1 MDFRVSPRS
10 LIVLIALFLL
20 ASCSSAFYKKQA
32 IYKSERVYVYTLAEA
47 DYPDDDE
54 IRPLLKPVKPLPAG
68 STEGLLSLFT
78 YLRVEKKGLI
88 GASTYPVFYK
98 AQLAEIAPVLKD
110 VIEAGQPHVRY
121 LLVTRFD
128 PFNTVLS
135 KMRRNTMLFWTD
147 GENVHLVFGEIHTE
161 LLGDDFINDDK
172 WIDVQPVN
180 LRKAPED
187 TRLLDS
193 TLYSFEKVGDFTHLT
208 HIVIPEKEMLALK
221 PDPRFM
227 RSDTAEKPSPE
238 KSPDG
243 KPGEMKGDV
252 AERLKKLEQLKASGV
267 ITEKEYEEQRK
278 RILSEL

>member
-1 MDFRVSPRS
+1 MDFRAFPRS
-10 LIVLIALFLL
+10 STALVALFLL

-32 IYKSERVYVYTLAEA
+32 IYKSERVYIYTLAEA

-54 IRPLLKPVKPLPAG
+54 IRQLLKPVKPLPAG
-68 STEGLLSLFT
+68 SAEGLLNLFT

-88 GASTYPVFYK
+88 GASTYPVFYRE
-98 AQLAEIAPVLKD
+98 QLAELAPVLKD
-110 VIEAGQPHVRY
+110 VIDARQPHVRY

-135 KMRRNTMLFWTD
+135 KMRRNTMLFWSD
-147 GENVHLVFGEIHTE
+147 GENVHIVFGEIHTE
-161 LLGDDFINDDK
+161 LLGDDFINDDN
-172 WIDVQPVN
+172 WIDVPPVN

-187 TRLLDS
+187 TRLLES
-193 TLYSFEKVGDFTHLT
+193 TLYSFAKVGDFTHQT

-227 RSDTAEKPSPE
+227 RSDTTENSLAK

-243 KPGEMKGDV
+243 KLGETKEDIAG
-252 AERLKKLEQLKASGV
+252 RLKKLERLKASGL
-267 ITEKEYEEQRK
+267 ITEKEYAEQRK

>member
-1 MDFRVSPRS
+1 MDFRDSCRS
-10 LIVLIALFLL
+10 LIFLIVVFIL

-32 IYKSERVYVYTLAEA
+32 IYKSERVYVYKLFEA
-47 DYPDDDE
+47 DYPDDEE
-54 IRPLLKPVKPLPAG
+54 IRPLLKPVKPLPSG
-68 STEGLLSLFT
+68 SAEGLLSLFT

-88 GASTYPVFYK
+88 GASTYPVFYRP
-98 AQLAEIAPVLKD
+98 QLAEIAPVLKD
-110 VIEAGQPHVRY
+110 IIEARQPHVRY

-161 LLGDDFINDDK
+161 LLGDDFINDDS
-172 WIDVQPVN
+172 WVDVQPVN
-180 LRKAPED
+180 LRKAPEN

-193 TLYSFEKVGDFTHLT
+193 PLYTFEKIGDFTHLT

-221 PDPRFM
+221 PDPRFL
-227 RSDTAEKPSPE
+227 RSAMTEKPSSE
-238 KSPDG
+238 TG
-243 KPGEMKGDV
+243 TYERAGEMKGDIV
-252 AERLKKLEQLKASGV
+252 ERLKKLGELKASGV
-267 ITEKEYEEQRK
+267 ITEKEYEEQRR